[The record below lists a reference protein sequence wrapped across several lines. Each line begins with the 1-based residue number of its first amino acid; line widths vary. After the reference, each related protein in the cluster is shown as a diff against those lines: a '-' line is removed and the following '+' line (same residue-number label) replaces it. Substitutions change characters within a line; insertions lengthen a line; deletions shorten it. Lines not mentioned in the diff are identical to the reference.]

1 MRPAP
6 SNLRSIAPVGVPA
19 PPRGLY
25 AGATAFTLLE
35 TALAT
40 VILAVGILALIEAQG
55 SFTRLNDFSSNA
67 ATASYLAGELRERM
81 RPLPR
86 HDAVTGLYSSTS
98 GGQPTLVGWG
108 RETGETTPADLDDL
122 DDYDGATFGTG
133 GTFAGPID
141 ATGRVL
147 PELNN
152 AGEALMTN
160 GVQVNMRGWSQ
171 TVSVEKV
178 DPRNFATVRG
188 DGYAVAATGGTP
200 AITVDQFPLRVTLV
214 VSFTAPGATS
224 AEEMARVVFIVP
236 P

>member
-1 MRPAP
+1 MRPALHH
-6 SNLRSIAPVGVPA
+6 LRPIVSSGVGRA
-19 PPRGLY
+19 CR
-25 AGATAFTLLE
+25 AGAAAFTLLE

-55 SFTRLNDFSSNA
+55 SFTRLNDYSSNA

-86 HDAVTGLYSSTS
+86 HDAVTGLYSSTA
-98 GGQPTLVGWG
+98 GGQSALVGWG
-108 RETGETTPADLDDL
+108 REAGEMTPADLDDL
-122 DDYDGATFGTG
+122 DDYDGTTFGTG

-171 TVSVEKV
+171 RVAVDKV
-178 DPRNFATVRG
+178 DPRNFSTVRS
-188 DGYAVAATGGTP
+188 DNYAVAASGGTP
-200 AITVDQFPLRVTLV
+200 ALGVDQFPLRVTIV